1 MKKAK
6 SWLALPLAVCMLA
19 VMIFSVAEAKETI
32 YEIPAEG
39 NHKITIINTNHIT
52 WPVIGEMPSY
62 KLEVPAGAHY
72 FINMAEWTT
81 KDGETRLMETDRFEE
96 GEYELYVTYEAK
108 EGYEFAAPEQINVL
122 PGNEVQ
128 GKPEVKASENG
139 WYRIVKYSFKARQP
153 GEHVHDILVVQEK
166 LPTCTEDG
174 YKACYKCQSCEKLYL
189 DKEATQEVTAEE
201 ILLPATGH
209 TFENGICTLCGE
221 TDPEYVKPHEHTMTA
236 IPEKI
241 PGCITAGNQAYF
253 KCETCGKLYLDQEGI
268 QEITVEDITLQPTG
282 HTFKDGMCT
291 SCGETDPEY
300 VKPHEHTMTAI
311 AEKNPTCTEAGN
323 KAYFKC
329 ETCGKL
335 YLDQNG
341 IKETTAEAMTVKA
354 TGHQFKDGV
363 CTVCKTKD
371 PNYTAPHQHSLVQVP
386 EKKPTCTTAGNKAH
400 YRCETCKKRYLD
412 KDAKNETTL
421 EKVTI
426 KALGHTYRNGKCT
439 VCNALLP
446 AVKTGDYGNDYAK
459 WVIGLLISLNII
471 VGAIIYRKSKRIG

>member
-32 YEIPAEG
+32 YENPAEG

-52 WPVIGEMPSY
+52 WPVIGEIPSY

-236 IPEKI
+236 I
-241 PGCITAGNQAYF
+241 
-253 KCETCGKLYLDQEGI
+253 
-268 QEITVEDITLQPTG
+268 
-282 HTFKDGMCT
+282 
-291 SCGETDPEY
+291 
-300 VKPHEHTMTAI
+300 

-341 IKETTAEAMTVKA
+341 IKEITAEAMTVKA

-400 YRCETCKKRYLD
+400 YRCETCKKLYLD

-426 KALGHTYRNGKCT
+426 KAPGHTYRNGKCT

>member
-32 YEIPAEG
+32 YENPAEG

-236 IPEKI
+236 I
-241 PGCITAGNQAYF
+241 
-253 KCETCGKLYLDQEGI
+253 
-268 QEITVEDITLQPTG
+268 
-282 HTFKDGMCT
+282 
-291 SCGETDPEY
+291 
-300 VKPHEHTMTAI
+300 

-341 IKETTAEAMTVKA
+341 IKEITAEAMTVKA

-400 YRCETCKKRYLD
+400 YRCETCKKLYLD

-426 KALGHTYRNGKCT
+426 KAPGHTYRNGKCT

-459 WVIGLLISLNII
+459 WVIGLLISLIII

>member
-32 YEIPAEG
+32 YENPAEG

-236 IPEKI
+236 I
-241 PGCITAGNQAYF
+241 
-253 KCETCGKLYLDQEGI
+253 
-268 QEITVEDITLQPTG
+268 
-282 HTFKDGMCT
+282 
-291 SCGETDPEY
+291 
-300 VKPHEHTMTAI
+300 

-400 YRCETCKKRYLD
+400 YRCETCKKLYLD

-426 KALGHTYRNGKCT
+426 KAPGHTYRNGKCT

>member
-32 YEIPAEG
+32 YENPAEG

-52 WPVIGEMPSY
+52 WPVIGEIPSY

-236 IPEKI
+236 I
-241 PGCITAGNQAYF
+241 
-253 KCETCGKLYLDQEGI
+253 
-268 QEITVEDITLQPTG
+268 
-282 HTFKDGMCT
+282 
-291 SCGETDPEY
+291 
-300 VKPHEHTMTAI
+300 

-400 YRCETCKKRYLD
+400 YRCETCKKLYLD

-426 KALGHTYRNGKCT
+426 KAPGHTYRNGKCT

-471 VGAIIYRKSKRIG
+471 VGAIIYRKSKKIG

>member
-32 YEIPAEG
+32 YENPAEG

-52 WPVIGEMPSY
+52 WPVIGEIPSY

-236 IPEKI
+236 I
-241 PGCITAGNQAYF
+241 
-253 KCETCGKLYLDQEGI
+253 
-268 QEITVEDITLQPTG
+268 
-282 HTFKDGMCT
+282 
-291 SCGETDPEY
+291 
-300 VKPHEHTMTAI
+300 

-400 YRCETCKKRYLD
+400 YRCETCKKLYLD

-426 KALGHTYRNGKCT
+426 KAPGHTYRNGKCT

>member
-32 YEIPAEG
+32 YENPAEG

-236 IPEKI
+236 I
-241 PGCITAGNQAYF
+241 
-253 KCETCGKLYLDQEGI
+253 
-268 QEITVEDITLQPTG
+268 
-282 HTFKDGMCT
+282 
-291 SCGETDPEY
+291 
-300 VKPHEHTMTAI
+300 

-341 IKETTAEAMTVKA
+341 IKEITAEAMTVKA

-400 YRCETCKKRYLD
+400 YRCETCKKLYLD

-426 KALGHTYRNGKCT
+426 KAPGHTYRNGKCT

>member
-32 YEIPAEG
+32 YENPAEG

-72 FINMAEWTT
+72 FINMAEWTM

-96 GEYELYVTYEAK
+96 GEYELYITYEAK

-236 IPEKI
+236 I
-241 PGCITAGNQAYF
+241 
-253 KCETCGKLYLDQEGI
+253 
-268 QEITVEDITLQPTG
+268 
-282 HTFKDGMCT
+282 
-291 SCGETDPEY
+291 
-300 VKPHEHTMTAI
+300 

-341 IKETTAEAMTVKA
+341 IKEITAEAMTVKA

-400 YRCETCKKRYLD
+400 YRCETCKKLYLD

-426 KALGHTYRNGKCT
+426 KAPGHTYRNGKCT

>member
-6 SWLALPLAVCMLA
+6 SWLALPLTVCMLA

-174 YKACYKCQSCEKLYL
+174 YKACYKCQSCGKLYL

-209 TFENGICTLCGE
+209 TFENGICTL
-221 TDPEYVKPHEHTMTA
+221 
-236 IPEKI
+236 
-241 PGCITAGNQAYF
+241 
-253 KCETCGKLYLDQEGI
+253 
-268 QEITVEDITLQPTG
+268 
-282 HTFKDGMCT
+282 
-291 SCGETDPEY
+291 CGETDPEY

-400 YRCETCKKRYLD
+400 YRCETCKKLYLD

>member
-52 WPVIGEMPSY
+52 WPVIGEIPSY

-96 GEYELYVTYEAK
+96 GEYELYITYEAK

-236 IPEKI
+236 I
-241 PGCITAGNQAYF
+241 
-253 KCETCGKLYLDQEGI
+253 
-268 QEITVEDITLQPTG
+268 
-282 HTFKDGMCT
+282 
-291 SCGETDPEY
+291 
-300 VKPHEHTMTAI
+300 

-400 YRCETCKKRYLD
+400 YRCETCKKLYLD

-426 KALGHTYRNGKCT
+426 KAPGHTYRNGKCT